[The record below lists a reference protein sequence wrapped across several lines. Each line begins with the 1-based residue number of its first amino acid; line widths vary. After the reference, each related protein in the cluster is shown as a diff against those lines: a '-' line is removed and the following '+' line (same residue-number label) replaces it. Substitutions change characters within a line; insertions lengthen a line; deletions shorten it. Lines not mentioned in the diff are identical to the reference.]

1 MKYKKNDS
9 KDRRESN
16 IPSKK
21 SNSNSFNKINNGVFV
36 FTKALTVG
44 ELAKELNINASD
56 IIKKLFLQKKLVTI
70 NQYLDDETIGEIC
83 LEFGYDFKKEEIIN
97 EEDFEKAQIEDK
109 EEDLKERP
117 PVVTIMGHV
126 DHGKTTLIDAIRNS
140 NLVDSEV
147 GGISQE
153 IGAYQKTIDGKKIT
167 FIDTPGHEAFSAM
180 RSRGASVTDIVVL
193 VVAADDGVMPQT
205 IEAIDHAKAAKVPI
219 IVAINKTDLPQAN
232 PDKVLNELMEHDVIA
247 EKFGGD
253 VLTCEISAKKK
264 IGINNLL
271 EDILLQAEMLQLKA
285 NPKRYAIGTVLEAE
299 LDKGEGPKASLIVQN
314 GTLYSNDFVV
324 VGTTYG
330 KMRRMTNEYKQ
341 VVKEAGPSTPVSVI
355 GLSEVPLAGDRFMAF
370 PTEKQAK
377 DIAEKRRLKKVQE
390 ERAQNSGVTSLDDLY
405 TKINEGQLTQINIVL
420 KTDSTGSAEAVKG
433 SLEKLNN
440 DQVRVN
446 IIRAAAG
453 AITESDI
460 LLASASGA
468 IIYGFNVR
476 PSAVIRKKAEEEHVE
491 IRLHRIIY
499 ALTEEMEDAIKGKM
513 KKEEVEKVTGQA
525 EVRNVFKVSKVGEI
539 AGCMVTDGSIKASS
553 KCRILR
559 DGTIVYEGSIESLKR
574 FKDDAKEVKQGY
586 ECGIKILNFNDVHEG
601 DIIEGYEMVEKE

>member
-1 MKYKKNDS
+1 MKNKPMNKKMNQ
-9 KDRRESN
+9 REAN
-16 IPSKK
+16 LPTKK
-21 SNSNSFNKINNGVFV
+21 AQQQNLNKINNGVFV
-36 FTKALTVG
+36 FTRSLTVG

-109 EEDLKERP
+109 EEDLQDRP
-117 PVVTIMGHV
+117 PVVTVMGHV

-140 NLVDSEV
+140 NLAANEV

-153 IGAYQKTIDGKKIT
+153 IGAYQKVVNGKKIT

-205 IEAIDHAKAAKVPI
+205 IEAIDHAKAAAVPI
-219 IVAINKTDLPQAN
+219 IVAINKIDVPGAN
-232 PDKVLNELMEHDVIA
+232 PEKVLNELMQHDVIA

-264 IGINNLL
+264 LGINDLL
-271 EDILLQAEMLQLKA
+271 EDILLQAEMLQLRA

-299 LDKGEGPKASLIVQN
+299 LDKGEGPKATLLVQN
-314 GTLYSNDFVV
+314 GTLYNNDYVV

-330 KMRRMTNEYKQ
+330 KIRRMTNEFKQ
-341 VVKEAGPSTPVSVI
+341 IIKEVGPGTPCSVI

-377 DIAEKRRLKKVQE
+377 EIAEKRKLKKVQE
-390 ERAQNSGVTSLDDLY
+390 ERAASNGVSSLDDLY
-405 TKINEGQLTQINIVL
+405 SKISEGQLAQINIVL

-433 SLEKLNN
+433 ALEKLNN
-440 DQVRVN
+440 EQVKVN
-446 IIRAAAG
+446 VIRAAAG

-460 LLASASGA
+460 LLASASDA

-476 PSAVIRKKAEEEHVE
+476 PSAMIRKKAEEEKVE

-513 KKEEVEKVTGQA
+513 KKEEIEVVT
-525 EVRNVFKVSKVGEI
+525 
-539 AGCMVTDGSIKASS
+539 
-553 KCRILR
+553 
-559 DGTIVYEGSIESLKR
+559 SLK
-574 FKDDAKEVKQGY
+574 FQKLVKLLAVWSLMASLRL
-586 ECGIKILNFNDVHEG
+586 IPNVVF
-601 DIIEGYEMVEKE
+601 